1 MCCTLLIH
9 AQTKNHTASRRVCT
23 RAYSKRRRA
32 HNPRRAE
39 EGPRHRASQPSRQ
52 CSRASPH
59 RHHRP
64 HVARFPQIRDAR
76 PQASPPGRTWPPS
89 CTVQAIASH
98 HHSCVPTARA
108 PPHRPSS
115 KPPLLAILRPTRGD
129 TYLGAADDVDRR
141 LLPHARAAQVTGDPR
156 ASRRGG
162 WARPTLCT
170 ETDRGS

>member
-1 MCCTLLIH
+1 MLYLAHPRPNQKPHGIPTGLH
-9 AQTKNHTASRRVCT
+9 ARVFE
-23 RAYSKRRRA
+23 APSS
-32 HNPRRAE
+32 P
-39 EGPRHRASQPSRQ
+39 QPEKGGRG
-52 CSRASPH
+52 ASPSGQPTFPPVLASLSPSTSPAA
-59 RHHRP
+59 RRP
-64 HVARFPQIRDAR
+64 LPQIRDAR